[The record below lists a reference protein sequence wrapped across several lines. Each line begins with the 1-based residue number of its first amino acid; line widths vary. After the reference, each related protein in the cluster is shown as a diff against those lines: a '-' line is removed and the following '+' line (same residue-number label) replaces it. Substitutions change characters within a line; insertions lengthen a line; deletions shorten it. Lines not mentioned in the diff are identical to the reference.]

1 MRSRSS
7 NTCPKTISRQLL
19 LLLLLC
25 VGGLFSCQAPPQKAR
40 VSDFNLGWQFALQ
53 NSLEQSEKPPHDL
66 SWRTLSVPHDWSVEA
81 SFDSINGEGATG
93 YLPGGIGWYQKE
105 FELDLSDQEEAFI
118 LFDGVY
124 NNATVWING
133 HKLGFHPYGYSPFYY
148 NLTPH
153 LHEGGEVNVLRVKVD
168 RTRYADSRWYT
179 GSGIY
184 RNVQLVR
191 VNRLH
196 IPIWGTFVTTPEVSE
211 AGATVQVETQV
222 QNDYDQSQSFTLE
235 HRVFDPAGNLI
246 ETLKEE
252 IQQKKGVSASYT
264 QMLTIQAPKLW
275 ELEDPQLYT
284 LRSSIQQNGQELD
297 EYSTSFG
304 IRTFQFD
311 AETGFFLNGK
321 NTEIKGVCLHH
332 DAGLV
337 GAAVPDGVWRR
348 RLEKLKEG
356 GCNAIRIS
364 HNPGSEAFLQL
375 CDEMGFL
382 VQDEFFDEWDNPK
395 DKRLNMN
402 ERSVDAITRGYTE
415 YFQEW
420 AETDLKNTMLA
431 HRNHPS
437 IIQWS
442 IGNEIEWTYPR
453 NAAATGFF
461 DADWSGNYFWS
472 VPPYQPHEIK
482 RRYQDSEAGPYQIE
496 KTAAKLATWTRELD
510 TTRPVVA
517 NCILPSASFES
528 GYADVLDI
536 VGFSYRRVMY
546 DYAREHYP
554 DKVVMGT
561 ENLGQ
566 WHEWKAVQ
574 ERPFVSGTFLWT
586 GIDYMGEANQGWP
599 RKGVGSGLLDLAGF
613 EKPAFHMMQS
623 LWSDTPSI
631 GIYTQSLEKS
641 IYKVED
647 LSGKVVEKKPGAW
660 QQALW
665 GWHPLNEHWNYDA
678 GEQVLVELI
687 SACPSLE
694 LFLNG
699 KSLGQKKLVDFED
712 HIYKWA
718 VPFAEGTLEVV
729 GNCKGNEVRK
739 AIRTTTT
746 PTSLALEIDQLE
758 LKADGYD
765 VAHLILQLLDEGGNP
780 VKAEDR
786 MVEFTIEGPGS
797 LLGVDNGAIDN
808 VQDFQANQLR
818 THQGRALAI
827 IQSTEKEGVI
837 TVRVSGKGLEEKSV
851 EINSN

>member
-1 MRSRSS
+1 MRSLSS
-7 NTCPKTISRQLL
+7 NIWNVAKLRKLP

-25 VGGLFSCQAPPQKAR
+25 VGGLFSCQGPTESTR
-40 VSDFNLGWQFALQ
+40 VNDFNFGWQFALED
-53 NSLEQSEKPPHDL
+53 SSPLAEQPSADL
-66 SWRTLSVPHDWSVEA
+66 TWRTVKLPHDWSVEA
-81 SFDSINGEGATG
+81 SFDSLKGEGATG
-93 YLPGGIGWYQKE
+93 YLPGGVGWYQKE
-105 FELDLSDQEEAFI
+105 FELDLSENEEAYI

-124 NNATVWING
+124 NNATVWLND
-133 HKLGFHPYGYSPFYY
+133 HELGFHPYGYSPFYY
-148 NLTPH
+148 DLTPH
-153 LHEGGEVNVLRVKVD
+153 LNPAGEANLLRVKVD
-168 RTRYADSRWYT
+168 RSRYADSRWYT

-196 IPIWGTFVTTPEVSE
+196 IPIWGTFITTPKVSE
-211 AGATVQVETQV
+211 SGATISVKTEV
-222 QNDYDQSQSFTLE
+222 QNNYDQTLVFTLE
-235 HRVFDPAGNLI
+235 HQLLGPTGALVLA
-246 ETLKEE
+246 EKEE
-252 IQQKKGVSASYT
+252 LQLENRTSSSNDQT
-264 QMLTIQAPKLW
+264 FTLENPKLW
-275 ELEDPQLYT
+275 ELDDPQLYT
-284 LRSSIQQNGQELD
+284 LRTAIVQNGKKLD
-297 EYSTSFG
+297 EYSTPFG
-304 IRTFQFD
+304 IRSIHFD

-321 NTEIKGVCLHH
+321 NTPIKGVCLHH

-375 CDEMGFL
+375 CDELGFL

-415 YFQEW
+415 HFQEW
-420 AETDLKNTMLA
+420 SERDLKNTMLA

-437 IIQWS
+437 VVQWS

-472 VPPYQPHEIK
+472 RPPYQPDEIK
-482 RRYQDSEAGPYQIE
+482 QRYQESEEGPYQIE
-496 KTAAKLATWTRELD
+496 KTAAKLAAWTRELD

-528 GYADVLDI
+528 GYADVLDV

-574 ERPFVSGTFLWT
+574 ERPFISGTFLWT
-586 GIDYMGEANQGWP
+586 GIDYMGEANKGWP

-613 EKPAFHMMQS
+613 EKPAFQMMKS
-623 LWSDTPSI
+623 LWSESPSI
-631 GIYTQSLEKS
+631 GIYTQALDQS
-641 IYKVED
+641 IYQLDES
-647 LSGKVVEKKPGAW
+647 SGEVVEKKPGAW
-660 QQALW
+660 KRALW
-665 GWHPLNEHWNYDA
+665 GWHPLNEHWNYDN
-678 GEQVLVELI
+678 GEQVLVEVI

-699 KSLGQKKLVDFED
+699 ESLGSKDLAEFED

-718 VPFAEGTLEVV
+718 VPFVEGKLEVV
-729 GNCKGNEVRK
+729 GSLGETQVRTS
-739 AIRTTTT
+739 IRTSTP
-746 PTSLALEIDQLE
+746 PTSMSVNVDQQQ

-765 VAHLILQLLDEGGNP
+765 VAHIAVQLLDEQGNP

-786 MVEFTIEGPGS
+786 IVEFALDGPGS

-808 VQDFQANQLR
+808 VQDFQSNQLK

-827 IQSTEKEGVI
+827 VQSTGQKGMI
-837 TVRVSGKGLEEKSV
+837 KVRVSGKGLQEKSV